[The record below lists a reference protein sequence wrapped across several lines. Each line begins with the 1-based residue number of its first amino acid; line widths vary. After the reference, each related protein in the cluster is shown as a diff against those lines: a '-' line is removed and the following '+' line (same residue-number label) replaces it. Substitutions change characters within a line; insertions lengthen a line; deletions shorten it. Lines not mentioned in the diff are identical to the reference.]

1 MRRMSRM
8 LPMLNDA
15 RSRWPVVALGE
26 VARARL
32 GKTPRKRDYTDRGR
46 VRIVRFRD
54 LGSGVIDWSRRE
66 RGFVGEDGLK
76 GLRELCPGDTL
87 ITAAA
92 HAADR
97 IGKKLAFVDR
107 LPDGFDRVCYV
118 GELLAIGSRDPAVL
132 DPRWPFYFFQSER
145 GQEEIARAVDGGHL
159 TQATA
164 ATMRIALPPLA
175 EQERMAEILASVDRS
190 ATATRAVIAG
200 LDEVRQGLFGALI
213 PRDCRVLALGACIEG
228 MDAGWSP
235 RCEPGPA
242 GPGQWGVLKASSVS
256 SGVFVPGANKRLP
269 ASLSPRPDIAVRPGD
284 VLVTRASGARDRVGV
299 AALVPAT
306 PDRLMLSDKIVRI
319 RPVPWLDAH
328 FLTLLFMTGPVRA
341 QIEARM
347 TGSHMHN
354 ISQRSLAGVRIPVP
368 GLDEQRAIGR
378 VFASLDR
385 RRDLE
390 TETEEQLHAIKR
402 GLLARFL
409 QGHDLRLPCR
419 ATEHVRPTSEYT
431 R

>member
-1 MRRMSRM
+1 MS
-8 LPMLNDA
+8 NDDA
-15 RSRWPVVALGE
+15 RSPWPVVALGE

-32 GKTPRKRDYTDRGR
+32 GKTPKKRDYADRGR

-54 LGSGVIDWSRRE
+54 LGSGAIDWSRQE
-66 RGFVGEDGLK
+66 RGFVRDVRLK

-92 HAADR
+92 HVADR
-97 IGKKLAFVDR
+97 IGKKLAHVDR
-107 LPDGFDRVCYV
+107 LPDEFDRVCYV
-118 GELLAIGSRDPAVL
+118 GELLAITSRDPAVL
-132 DPRWPFYFFQSER
+132 HPRWPFYYFQSER
-145 GQEEIARAVDGGHL
+145 GQEEIARAVYGGHL

-164 ATMRIALPPLA
+164 AAMRIALPPLA
-175 EQERMAEILASVDRS
+175 EQAHMAEILASVDRS

-200 LDEVRQGLFGALI
+200 LDEVRRGLFGTLI
-213 PRDCRVLALGACIEG
+213 PRDCPVLSLGACIQG

-235 RCEPGPA
+235 RCELSPA

-269 ASLSPRPDIAVRPGD
+269 AGLSPRPEVAVRPGD

-299 AALVPAT
+299 AALVPGT

-319 RPVPWLDAH
+319 RPAAWLDAH
-328 FLTLLFMTGPVRA
+328 FLTLLFMTVPVRA

-354 ISQRSLAGVRIPVP
+354 ISRRSLTELRIPVP

-390 TETEEQLHAIKR
+390 SETEKQLHAIKR

-409 QGHDLRLPCR
+409 QQSAFSAAC
-419 ATEHVRPTSEYT
+419 
-431 R
+431 